1 MFPSV
6 EAVQRSELLSLI
18 QLLKRVTPCLI
29 TQAILLL
36 FDALKGTRVDL
47 LAKQEHNL
55 KKV

>member
-18 QLLKRVTPCLI
+18 QLLKRVTPCLL

-47 LAKQEHNL
+47 LAKQVRNL